1 MPAALPSFPGS
12 GSKVLSPCSALTR
25 AGQRCS
31 LLSLPQ
37 HPLSLHLQAQVHR
50 TQQGSRNSFWHRPQ
64 PLLLPRGPR
73 SPAPTPDKQ
82 SFRVSQCL
90 CLEWSLYHS
99 KVSIAQV
106 ANTHT
111 QGPSSSQGI
120 SPDFPAPT
128 VDASTL
134 PGSGIHHLPHLELS
148 CKFVDRNKEERC
160 LLTQK

>member
-31 LLSLPQ
+31 LLSLSQ

-50 TQQGSRNSFWHRPQ
+50 AWSGSRNSFWPPWPQ
-64 PLLLPRGPR
+64 KPR
-73 SPAPTPDKQ
+73 PTPDKQ